1 MFEWKCGM
9 KRALQYATRG
19 LDVSSLFLLVLPESF
34 FKMARISNC
43 FLSII
48 NVVPSFYMYV
58 YLTSD
63 GKNTFVG
70 CASEP
75 AACYVEKGWNI
86 YMALEV
92 SDHMSQVVSQRWK
105 REARG
110 LVSRINKGFKLAKQY
125 FLTVHVT
132 NLPIGELKILNQY
145 APVVPGTPK
154 VVPDSFWEKL

>member
-1 MFEWKCGM
+1 
-9 KRALQYATRG
+9 
-19 LDVSSLFLLVLPESF
+19 
-34 FKMARISNC
+34 
-43 FLSII
+43 
-48 NVVPSFYMYV
+48 MYV

-70 CASEP
+70 SASEP
-75 AACYVEKGWNI
+75 AACYIEKGWNI

-92 SDHMSQVVSQRWK
+92 SDHMLQVVTQRWK

-110 LVSRINKGFKLAKQY
+110 LVSRITKGFKLAKQY

-145 APVVPGTPK
+145 APAVPGTPK
-154 VVPDSFWEKL
+154 VVPDSFWENL